1 MVLFVGKILIPRNEQ
16 IKMTYLC
23 CPPTPFLNFHQ
34 DFLHLFFLVFFKVH
48 PFICSCDLIWR
59 HLFSINV
66 VSMRY
71 CQKSTCSISFEE
83 SNKNNIHTMERAL
96 PLCCLCHVCAPG
108 ISYMPRA
115 QHHSAYLCPLLP
127 SWLTGISSICSGG
140 YEMCPIAEETWR
152 MACHELWTIQGASE
166 PTTPNIQT
174 RDEERTLGGFAL
186 KWGKI
191 WRVGRIID
199 AHSRGKIIFFTI

>member
-1 MVLFVGKILIPRNEQ
+1 MAFCRETLKYDTFCRENLDSGLWANRNGIFVLQADSAFHPHPAGVHPHPFQTSTKISCIFFSWFV
-16 IKMTYLC
+16 
-23 CPPTPFLNFHQ
+23 
-34 DFLHLFFLVFFKVH
+34 FKVH

-127 SWLTGISSICSGG
+127 SWLTGITSICSGG

-152 MACHELWTIQGASE
+152 MACHEL
-166 PTTPNIQT
+166 
-174 RDEERTLGGFAL
+174 
-186 KWGKI
+186 
-191 WRVGRIID
+191 
-199 AHSRGKIIFFTI
+199 